1 MGNDTKFL
9 LKEKMPKL
17 LLLFSMMLF
26 SVLANAQ
33 SLTLKRANTLFSQF
47 AYKEASELYEQVLKQ
62 KPGDAV
68 AMKNLG
74 QCYWKL
80 NDMVNTEKWYAKIVE
95 LPTVQPEDYIYYAM
109 SLETNGKLSEAK
121 TYYEK
126 FKQTANMDKRGE
138 RKLKSYEMMNEFL
151 ADSLYYKISP
161 FPFNTADNDFSPA
174 FYQDGIA
181 FVSSGL
187 YDTYVKS
194 KSPWTGEP
202 FFDLFFSRGIASS
215 DSMFSAPVP
224 LSAEINTKYHE
235 GPLSLNEDENM
246 LYFSRSNFINGKF
259 TTGADKQNRL
269 AIYAASDKTHGWKKI
284 KPINLNNPDYSVCHP
299 AVSADGTTMIFCS
312 DMQGGFGG
320 MDLYVST
327 YEAGKWS
334 EPENLGATVNTE
346 GNELF
351 PYLYR
356 DSLLYFASNG
366 RPGLGGLDIYSAEW
380 KGKKAKEANNLGYP
394 INSSFDDFGL
404 IYDGTKRTGFFS
416 SNRPGGRGGDD
427 IYRFKNTKP
436 NYKLKIFA
444 FDESTKEPMKKLLIK
459 IMDKDGKLKKE
470 ITTDSL
476 GRASYGINKGEV
488 YTVMSAQKKYF
499 DQAIPVETKE
509 MTGFDFIL
517 DLPMFKDEGF
527 TVVGTITESA
537 AGLPMADVN
546 VTIKDLSKN
555 VVVFEGKTTA
565 AGEFIKSFTNYSLN
579 QTMKM
584 ELKFEKEG
592 YISKTMA
599 FEKKLERS
607 GNIKV
612 NDILDLKLEKVQLG
626 LDIGKIINLNT
637 IYFDLGKADI
647 RPDAAIELDKVVK
660 AMNDNPNWKVEV
672 GSHTDSRGAAN
683 ANLSLSDKR
692 AKSTAKYIIS
702 KGIDQSRIS
711 GKGYGEKKIIN
722 KCKDGVKCSDEEH
735 QQNRRTEF
743 KIVGM

>member
-1 MGNDTKFL
+1 MNFL
-9 LKEKMPKL
+9 SRIKSSLVL
-17 LLLFSMMLF
+17 FCLLFF
-26 SVLANAQ
+26 VAGITQAQ
-33 SLTLKRANTLFSQF
+33 NLTLIRANELYKQF
-47 AYKEASELYEQVLKQ
+47 AYKEASELYEQVLKK
-62 KPGDAV
+62 KPSDGV

-80 NDMVNTEKWYAKIVE
+80 NDMANTERWYAKIVE
-95 LPTVQPEDYIYYAM
+95 LPTVQPEDYIFYAM
-109 SLETNGKLSEAK
+109 SLETNGKLTEAK

-138 RKLKSYEMMNEFL
+138 RKLKSFEMMPEFL
-151 ADSLYYKISP
+151 ADSVYYKVSP
-161 FPFNTADNDFSPA
+161 FPYNTADNDFSPT
-174 FYQDGIA
+174 FYQDGLA

-187 YDTYVKS
+187 YDSYVKS

-202 FFDLFFSRGIASS
+202 FFDLFYSRGIASS
-215 DSMFSAPVP
+215 DTLFVAPVP
-224 LSAEINTKYHE
+224 LSPEINTKYHE
-235 GPLSLNEDENM
+235 GPISLNEDENM
-246 LYFSRSNFINGKF
+246 LLFSRSSFINGKV
-259 TTGADKQNRL
+259 TLGADKQNRL
-269 AIYAASDKTHGWKKI
+269 AIYAATDKIHGWKKI
-284 KPINLNNPDYSVCHP
+284 KSLNINNSDYSVCHP
-299 AVSADGTTMIFCS
+299 ALSADGNTLIFAS

-334 EPENLGATVNTE
+334 DPENLGAVVNTE

-366 RPGLGGLDIYSAEW
+366 RPGMGGLDIYAAEW
-380 KGKKAKEANNLGYP
+380 KGKKAKEANNVGYP
-394 INSSFDDFGL
+394 INTPYDDFGL
-404 IYDGTKRTGFFS
+404 IYNGTKRTGFFS

-444 FDESTKEPMKKLLIK
+444 FDEASKNPMKKLLIK
-459 IMDKDGKLKKE
+459 IMDKEGKLKKE
-470 ITTDSL
+470 ILTDSL
-476 GRASYGINKGEV
+476 GKASYAITKGET
-488 YTVMSAQKKYF
+488 YTVMSSEKKYF
-499 DQAIPVETKE
+499 DQAMPVETKE
-509 MTGFDFIL
+509 MVGFDLIL

-527 TVVGTITESA
+527 TLVGTINESA
-537 AGLPMADVN
+537 TGAPMTDVK
-546 VTIKDLSKN
+546 VVIKDLSKDAI
-555 VVVFEGKTTA
+555 VFEGKTSA
-565 AGEFIKSFTNYSLN
+565 AGEFIKSFSNYSIN
-579 QTMKM
+579 QIMKM

-592 YISKTMA
+592 YISKSLA

-607 GNIKV
+607 GDIKV
-612 NDILDLKLEKVQLG
+612 NEILDLKLEKVQLG

-683 ANLSLSDKR
+683 ANLTLSDKR

-702 KGIDQSRIS
+702 KGIDQSRIT

>member
-1 MGNDTKFL
+1 MNFL
-9 LKEKMPKL
+9 SRIKRSLVL
-17 LLLFSMMLF
+17 LCLLFF
-26 SVLANAQ
+26 VAGITQAQ
-33 SLTLKRANTLFSQF
+33 NLTLIRANELYKQF
-47 AYKEASELYEQVLKQ
+47 AYKEASELYEQVLKK
-62 KPGDAV
+62 KPSDGV

-80 NDMVNTEKWYAKIVE
+80 NDMANTEKWYAKIVE
-95 LPTVQPEDYIYYAM
+95 LPTVQPEDYIFYAM
-109 SLETNGKLSEAK
+109 SLETNGKLAEAK

-138 RKLKSYEMMNEFL
+138 RKLKSYEMMPEFL
-151 ADSLYYKISP
+151 PDSIYYKVSP
-161 FPFNTADNDFSPA
+161 FPYNTADNDFSPA
-174 FYQDGIA
+174 FYQDGLA

-187 YDTYVKS
+187 YDSYVKS

-202 FFDLFFSRGIASS
+202 FFDLFYSRGIASS
-215 DSMFSAPVP
+215 DTLFVAPVP
-224 LSAEINTKYHE
+224 LSPEINTKYHE
-235 GPLSLNEDENM
+235 GPISLNEDENM
-246 LYFSRSNFINGKF
+246 LLFSRSSFINGKV
-259 TTGADKQNRL
+259 TLGADKQNRL
-269 AIYAASDKTHGWKKI
+269 AIYAATDKIHGWKKI
-284 KPINLNNPDYSVCHP
+284 KSLNINNPDYSVCHP
-299 AVSADGTTMIFCS
+299 ALSADGNTLIFAS

-334 EPENLGATVNTE
+334 EPENLGAVVNTE

-366 RPGLGGLDIYSAEW
+366 RPGMGGLDIYASEW
-380 KGKKAKEANNLGYP
+380 KGKKAKEANNVGYP
-394 INSSFDDFGL
+394 INTPYDDFGL
-404 IYDGTKRTGFFS
+404 IYNGTKRTGFFS

-444 FDESTKEPMKKLLIK
+444 FDEASKTPMKKLLIK
-459 IMDKDGKLKKE
+459 IMDKNGKLKKE
-470 ITTDSL
+470 ILTDSL
-476 GRASYGINKGEV
+476 GKASYAITKGET
-488 YTVMSAQKKYF
+488 YTVMSTEKKYF
-499 DQAIPVETKE
+499 DQALPVETKE
-509 MTGFDFIL
+509 MVGFDLIL

-527 TVVGTITESA
+527 TLVGTINESGTGA
-537 AGLPMADVN
+537 PMTDVK
-546 VTIKDLSKN
+546 VVIKDLSKDAI
-555 VVVFEGKTTA
+555 VFEGKTSA
-565 AGEFIKSFTNYSLN
+565 AGEFIKSFSNYSIN
-579 QTMKM
+579 QIMKM

-592 YISKTMA
+592 YISKSLA

-607 GNIKV
+607 GDIRV
-612 NDILDLKLEKVQLG
+612 NEILDLKLEKVQLG

-660 AMNDNPNWKVEV
+660 AMNDNPNWKIEV

-683 ANLSLSDKR
+683 ANLTLSDKR

-702 KGIDQSRIS
+702 KGIDQSRIT

>member
-224 LSAEINTKYHE
+224 LSSEINTKYHE

-380 KGKKAKEANNLGYP
+380 KGKKAKEANNVGYP